1 MNVEDKDK
9 RFTFDYV
16 YDADSIQ
23 QQVFLDLG
31 EPLINQALKGYNGTI
46 FAYGQTGSGKTHSMM
61 GNDKDIGIIPRIN
74 EYLFNQVDERLAAL
88 ALQTDEGVTKY
99 MITVR
104 KVVVPWHLCIVL
116 HSYITF

>member
-1 MNVEDKDK
+1 
-9 RFTFDYV
+9 
-16 YDADSIQ
+16 
-23 QQVFLDLG
+23 
-31 EPLINQALKGYNGTI
+31 
-46 FAYGQTGSGKTHSMM
+46 M

-104 KVVVPWHLCIVL
+104 KVKISGSFMQIIAFKKGVSNNNV
-116 HSYITF
+116 